1 MEALRQLR
9 LNKDEAHLKAL
20 IQSIPYARFLGID
33 AEVRGDELTMILRY
47 HNDLV
52 GNVMLP
58 AIHGGV
64 IGGFL
69 EMAMMIH
76 LAWVSETEHL
86 PRPIDVGID
95 YLRSGRPRDT
105 YARGAVT
112 KHGRRIA
119 NVRVEAWQEAR
130 DKPIAAAHGHFRMK
144 EE

>member
-1 MEALRQLR
+1 METLRQLR

-95 YLRSGRPRDT
+95 YLRSGRACDT